1 MATTIAPRIVPFHL
15 WGGRRAAR
23 LIERNAMVYRHAW
36 TIIVSGV
43 FEPLFYLFSIGVG
56 IGNLVDVHLRAPNG
70 SLVSYTAY
78 VAPALLA
85 SSAMNGAIFD
95 ATFNIFFKLKY
106 AKTYDAILA
115 TPVDVG
121 DIAVGEIAWAL
132 LRGAM
137 YAAAFLVVMAV
148 MGLVHSWWALLALPA
163 ATLIGFCFAACG
175 MAGTSYMRSWQ
186 DFSYVSLVQQPLFL
200 FSATFFPLS
209 TYPTWLGDIIRWTP
223 LYQGVVLMR
232 ALILGGVDIS
242 SLGHVLYLLTLGLI
256 GSLIAAR
263 RLGHL
268 LLK

>member
-1 MATTIAPRIVPFHL
+1 MATTIVPRIVPFHV
-15 WGGRRAAR
+15 WSGRRASR

-70 SLVSYTAY
+70 SLVGYTAY
-78 VAPALLA
+78 VGPALLA

-121 DIAVGEIAWAL
+121 DIALGEIAWAL
-132 LRGAM
+132 LRGAL
-137 YAAAFLVVMAV
+137 YAAAFLVVMSG
-148 MGLVHSWWALLALPA
+148 MGLVRSWWALLALPA
-163 ATLIGFCFAACG
+163 ATLIGFCFAALG
-175 MAGTSYMRSWQ
+175 MAGTTYMRSWQ
-186 DFSYVSLVQQPLFL
+186 DFAYVSLAQQPLFL

-209 TYPTWLGDIIRWTP
+209 TYPTWLADIVRWTP
-223 LYQGVVLMR
+223 LYQGIVLMR
-232 ALILGGVDIS
+232 ALVLGGVDLS
-242 SLGHVLYLLTLGLI
+242 TLGHVAYLVAFGFV